1 MKKLCIYHGN
11 CADGFG
17 AAWAVKQALGNDVE
31 FVKGVY
37 GETPPDVTGRDVIMV
52 DFSYKMDVIDL
63 MLDFAK
69 SITIIDHH
77 KTAEAEIMPALQEGL
92 VVGVFDMTKSG
103 AMLAWEWFHPH
114 QEAPQLIKHIQ
125 DRDLWKFEL
134 EGTREIHAALAS
146 YEFDFDVWT
155 NLING
160 DVETLRQEGI
170 AINRNH
176 LKSIN
181 SHIESSA
188 ARIVIDEFNVP
199 AINAPGVWASDS
211 GHILCEGEP
220 FAVCYWHKSGAMV
233 FSLRSN
239 DKGVDVSEIAKRFN
253 GGGHKNAAGFTIEMG
268 EFDTLNIQS
277 NYKEREGDEDETKH

>member
-17 AAWAVKQALGNDVE
+17 AAWAVKQALGDDVE
-31 FVKGVY
+31 FVAGVY

-92 VVGVFDMTKSG
+92 VDGIFDMTKSG
-103 AMLAWEWFHPH
+103 AMLTWEWFHPH
-114 QEAPQLIKHIQ
+114 QEAPDLIKHIQ

-134 EGTREIHAALAS
+134 EGTREIHAALMS
-146 YEFDFDVWT
+146 YEFDFDGWDQLMDRGV
-155 NLING
+155 
-160 DVETLRQEGI
+160 DTLRLEGV

-181 SHIESSA
+181 SHIKSSV
-188 ARIVIDEFNVP
+188 ARIIIDEFNVP

-220 FAVCYWHKSGAMV
+220 FAVSYHHKSGSMV

-239 DKGVDVSEIAKRFN
+239 EDGVDVADIAKRFG

-277 NYKEREGDEDETKH
+277 NYEEKGDNDETQH

>member
-17 AAWAVKQALGNDVE
+17 AAWAVRKVLGDDVE

-52 DFSYKMDVIDL
+52 DFSYKMEVIDL
-63 MLDFAK
+63 MLNFAK

-92 VVGVFDMTKSG
+92 VDGIFDMTKSG
-103 AMLAWEWFHPH
+103 AMLTWEWFHPH
-114 QEAPQLIKHIQ
+114 KEAPDLVKHIQ

-134 EGTREIHAALAS
+134 NGTREIHAALSS
-146 YEFDFDVWT
+146 YEFDFEVWDK
-155 NLING
+155 LMVQG
-160 DVETLRQEGI
+160 VHMLLSDGA

-176 LKSIN
+176 MKQIN
-181 SHIESSA
+181 SHIDSSGS
-188 ARIVIDEFNVP
+188 RVVIDEFNVP
-199 AINAPGVWASDS
+199 AINVPGVWASDA

-220 FAVCYWHKSGAMV
+220 FAACYWHKDGAMV
-233 FSLRSN
+233 FSLRSS
-239 DKGVDVSEIAKRFN
+239 DEGEDVSEIAKRFG
-253 GGGHKNAAGFTIEMG
+253 GGGHKNAAGFTIDMG
-268 EFDTLNIQS
+268 EHNTLNIQS
-277 NYKEREGDEDETKH
+277 NHKEREDADQETH